1 MVGKE
6 VKKLHLFL
14 NKQKKDTNR
23 NLVEQILLEQY
34 DKYYRLAMSYVH
46 SEADAYDI
54 VQNGVYRALRGS
66 DTLKNPAYAQTWVY
80 RIMLNEC
87 FRALKQPQHCS
98 YDKIQDEMGKELQ
111 SIEDSG
117 TNIDLQRALDTLTE
131 QDKAVVILRFFEE
144 MKFEEI
150 ADILEENENTVKSRL
165 YRSLKKLRF
174 ALGEDT

>member
-1 MVGKE
+1 M
-6 VKKLHLFL
+6 HLFL
-14 NKQKKDTNR
+14 NKQKKETNR

-46 SEADAYDI
+46 NDADAYDI
-54 VQNGVYRALRGS
+54 VQNGVYKALRGS

-87 FRALKQPQHCS
+87 FRMLGQPQHCS
-98 YDKIQDEMGKELQ
+98 YEYIQEDSGKELF

-117 TNIDLQRALDTLTE
+117 SDIDLQRAIDTLPE

-144 MKFEEI
+144 MKLEEI
-150 ADILEENENTVKSRL
+150 ADILEENVSTIKSRL
-165 YRSLKKLRF
+165 YRSLKKLRC
-174 ALGEDT
+174 ALGEDR